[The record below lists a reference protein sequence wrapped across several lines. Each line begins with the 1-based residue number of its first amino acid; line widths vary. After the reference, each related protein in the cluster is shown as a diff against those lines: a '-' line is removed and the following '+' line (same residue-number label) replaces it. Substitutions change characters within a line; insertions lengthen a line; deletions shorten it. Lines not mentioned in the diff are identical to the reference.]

1 MLVIFLELSSVRC
14 PVLYDITS
22 KLCVD
27 TQQVHM
33 SGAR

>member
-1 MLVIFLELSSVRC
+1 MFLQLSSAMSTC